1 MWVPWAQFFLSARIY
16 LVGLFRGKHSKFCK
30 MVSMDPRIT
39 TLSIVHVSWCS
50 NLVSSS
56 AAQVTALISTT
67 TTTATGAATVTTTI
81 TVIVFIWLPTLAICF
96 AKVAILIM

>member
-1 MWVPWAQFFLSARIY
+1 MWVPWAQVFLSARIY
-16 LVGLFRGKHSKFCK
+16 LIGLFRGKHSKFCK

-39 TLSIVHVSWCS
+39 TISIVHVSWCS

-67 TTTATGAATVTTTI
+67 TTTAAAATATTTI
-81 TVIVFIWLPTLAICF
+81 IVIVFIWLPTLAICF